1 MYNPRKRHSS
11 TTDEKS
17 EKELA
22 NDALVEMK
30 VLESDK
36 RHLMYTIE
44 LSNGAIISSTNK
56 ERLEEYENKY
66 TRIGVKVKKRY
77 GM

>member
-66 TRIGVKVKKRY
+66 ARIGVKVKKRY

>member
-1 MYNPRKRHSS
+1 MYNPRKRNSS

-66 TRIGVKVKKRY
+66 ARIGVKVKKRY

>member
-56 ERLEEYENKY
+56 ERLEEYEIKY
-66 TRIGVKVKKRY
+66 ARIGVKVKKRY